1 MRGKAKLYELSGTHS
16 HTRILVEE
24 RSFKSVRKLIRRIS
38 RLLNIHVKYC

>member
-1 MRGKAKLYELSGTHS
+1 MMGKAKLYELSGPHY

>member
-1 MRGKAKLYELSGTHS
+1 MMGKAKLYELSGTHS
-16 HTRILVEE
+16 PTRILVEE